1 MEKQTK
7 LPFVSKRKGIESE
20 DHKGNKYPNF
30 TAMCKAYCK
39 VPTTV
44 RKHLNN
50 GWSLKDALECQ
61 EDSTHLGKVCFDYL
75 GIEYNSEE
83 SRAKAYGK
91 SQPCVT
97 YRMNKLGWSLKEAL
111 TIPSRKGSKRVMAL
125 VTPTQQQGDKPMTD
139 IEQIKERQREGIA
152 AARDRGIKF
161 GRPLALDKDTFMYW
175 YNKVKAGEMSAG
187 QAIRE
192 MKVARAT
199 FYKFKNLYVDVN
211 TQEQEEKEAQMKAL
225 NEIAEN
231 NAQEQEPKIISCL
244 NATEAKLEHIYEF
257 AQYPHQFTSG
267 EAVEGLLV
275 AINTRSAQPFFC
287 DGDEKAYAL
296 IREVK

>member
-1 MEKQTK
+1 MKKQTK

-30 TAMCKAYCK
+30 TAMCSAYCK
-39 VPTTV
+39 APTTV

-61 EDSTHLGKVCFDYL
+61 EDLTHLGKTCFDHL
-75 GIEYNSEE
+75 GIEYQSEE
-83 SRAKAYGK
+83 ARAKAYGK

-97 YRMNKLGWSLKEAL
+97 YRMTKLGWSLKEAL

-125 VTPTQQQGDKPMTD
+125 VSPMQQQGDKQMTD
-139 IEQIKERQREGIA
+139 IEQE
-152 AARDRGIKF
+152 
-161 GRPLALDKDTFMYW
+161 L
-175 YNKVKAGEMSAG
+175 
-187 QAIRE
+187 
-192 MKVARAT
+192 
-199 FYKFKNLYVDVN
+199 
-211 TQEQEEKEAQMKAL
+211 KEAQMKAL
-225 NEIAEN
+225 NEIAEKA
-231 NAQEQEPKIISCL
+231 NAQEQEAKIISCL
-244 NATEAKLEHIYEF
+244 NATEAKLEHSYEF

-267 EAVEGLLV
+267 DAVEGVLV

>member
-1 MEKQTK
+1 MVLVDDLVGAPRAHPFWREEMEEQTSLK
-7 LPFVSKRKGIESE
+7 FGHSRAPKPCE
-20 DHKGNKYPNF
+20 DHKGNKYPSF
-30 TAMCKAYCK
+30 AAMCRAYCK
-39 VPTTV
+39 VPVTV
-44 RKHLNN
+44 KKHLNN

-61 EDSTHLGKVCFDYL
+61 EDSTYFGRTCLDHL
-75 GIEYNSEE
+75 GIEYQSEE
-83 SRAKAYGK
+83 ARAKAYGK
-91 SQPCVT
+91 SQCCVT
-97 YRMNKLGWSLKEAL
+97 YRLNKLGWSLKDAL
-111 TIPSRKGSKRVMAL
+111 TIPAHKGNKRIVET

-139 IEQIKERQREGIA
+139 IEQE
-152 AARDRGIKF
+152 
-161 GRPLALDKDTFMYW
+161 L
-175 YNKVKAGEMSAG
+175 
-187 QAIRE
+187 
-192 MKVARAT
+192 
-199 FYKFKNLYVDVN
+199 
-211 TQEQEEKEAQMKAL
+211 KEAQMKAL

-231 NAQEQEPKIISCL
+231 NAQEQEAKIISCL

>member
-1 MEKQTK
+1 MEEQTS
-7 LPFVSKRKGIESE
+7 LPFVRKRKRIESE
-20 DHKGNKYPNF
+20 DHKGNKYTSF
-30 TAMCKAYCK
+30 KAMCKAYHK
-39 VPTTV
+39 PDQTI
-44 RKHLNN
+44 RDRLKK

-61 EDSTHLGKVCFDYL
+61 DQTRGTPKICFDHLGIK
-75 GIEYNSEE
+75 YNSEDA
-83 SRAKAYGK
+83 RAKAYGK
-91 SQPCVT
+91 NLYCVS
-97 YRMNKLGWSLKEAL
+97 YRINKLGWNLRDAL
-111 TIPSRKGSKRVMAL
+111 TIPVHKGYKRVIENDA
-125 VTPTQQQGDKPMTD
+125 PTQQGDKPMTD
-139 IEQIKERQREGIA
+139 IEQE
-152 AARDRGIKF
+152 
-161 GRPLALDKDTFMYW
+161 L
-175 YNKVKAGEMSAG
+175 
-187 QAIRE
+187 
-192 MKVARAT
+192 
-199 FYKFKNLYVDVN
+199 
-211 TQEQEEKEAQMKAL
+211 KEAQMKAL